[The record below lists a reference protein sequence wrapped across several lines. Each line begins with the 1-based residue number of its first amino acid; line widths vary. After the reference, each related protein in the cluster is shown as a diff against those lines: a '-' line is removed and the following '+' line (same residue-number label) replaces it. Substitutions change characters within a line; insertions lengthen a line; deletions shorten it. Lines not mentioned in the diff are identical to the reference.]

1 MFRHQLRPPRRLGR
15 SEFIQLRRELVAVP
29 RPRVGRQDPHYATGK
44 PRKPTP
50 RTPPANSATM
60 TRRSPRSTTSSNRR
74 WPRIAPTSW
83 RSSAPDS
90 RRATPGSLRPPRGRR
105 RTPRAAA
112 QGVRRLRSCPCAVRP
127 IQDRSRT
134 AVRGLAADRGD
145 GGWSASGLA
154 PGPDK
159 VASKRRSYR
168 VQAAEVPRGAHAGEI
183 RLVAQSR
190 TAAGQRRT
198 IRSLDRYADLGG
210 GEALAKFF
218 RQVEGRRPSGT
229 GLTKRRPI
237 TLSVPSLRGR
247 RGSKSPLP
255 TVNVPHRRRI

>member
-83 RSSAPDS
+83 RA
-90 RRATPGSLRPPRGRR
+90 RP
-105 RTPRAAA
+105 RTAAERPRAASDRLEEDDERPGPRPRA
-112 QGVRRLRSCPCAVRP
+112 FVVFGRVRAPSVQFKIDHGLRYVDWR
-127 IQDRSRT
+127 RT
-134 AVRGLAADRGD
+134 AGTGAGRRVGWHLA
-145 GGWSASGLA
+145 
-154 PGPDK
+154 PDK

-210 GEALAKFF
+210 GEALAEFF